1 MKREETRAFQVGNLT
16 LGGNNHVIIQSMTN
30 TKTKN
35 INEIIFYGSFDNE
48 ALTGILGIKSNGKH
62 ISLFFIKPEYHRHG
76 LGKKLFHYASI
87 LPLKQRL
94 ILLLMLFLS
103 TRVWDLLS

>member
-35 INEIIFYGSFDNE
+35 VE
-48 ALTGILGIKSNGKH
+48 ATVKQIQ
-62 ISLFFIKPEYHRHG
+62 E
-76 LGKKLFHYASI
+76 
-87 LPLKQRL
+87 LK
-94 ILLLMLFLS
+94 MPVVKWSEWLFL
-103 TRVWDLLS
+103 TKKMHMR

>member
-1 MKREETRAFQVGNLT
+1 MVVLTMK
-16 LGGNNHVIIQSMTN
+16 S
-30 TKTKN
+30 
-35 INEIIFYGSFDNE
+35 
-48 ALTGILGIKSNGKH
+48 LTGILGIKNNGKH
-62 ISLFFIKPEYHRHG
+62 ISLFFIKPEYHRQG
-76 LGKKLFHYASI
+76 LGKKTFSTTSPPSI

>member
-35 INEIIFYGSFDNE
+35 VKATVKQIQELEDAGCEMVRMAGFDKE
-48 ALTGILGIKSNGKH
+48 DALSLIH
-62 ISLFFIKPEYHRHG
+62 I
-76 LGKKLFHYASI
+76 
-87 LPLKQRL
+87 
-94 ILLLMLFLS
+94 
-103 TRVWDLLS
+103 